1 MSRKITFC
9 AYDKPDSIGG
19 PVTWLMHLLPY
30 LKQTGFE
37 VSCLILFHEGNNGP
51 LYEHLVKND
60 ITVHTS
66 SFLSS
71 TEDNIKWILDCLQ
84 KNTPHLFVPNL
95 VVPAYYACKWAK
107 KAGIITIG
115 ISHSDD
121 PFYHAIQKEF
131 IDGHKSFRL
140 DGMICVSKVLEQQLL
155 KSKYASKVKIKR
167 IPYGVIIPD
176 SKATRDDTSLR
187 VIYVG
192 RLAEQQKRISEVTRS
207 FCMMTQKISG
217 VEAIIYGDGPD
228 KINVEN
234 ILNQQQKT
242 TAVSLGGN
250 IPPKQMTDKLLKAHV
265 IVLLSD
271 FEGLPISILE
281 AMACGVV
288 PVCLHMRSG
297 ITELIENGKTGYI
310 VDDRDEHFIETIKRL
325 KADNQI
331 WQKMSLN
338 AKQLVTENFSLE
350 ISCNSY
356 SSFFNYLN
364 VNTVKKVKIPS
375 KLRLPKI
382 NQDLSRAD
390 TRTLEFNF
398 TQLKLTLG
406 RLKHRVYSKLSKISR
421 LKKHKIL

>member
-30 LKQTGFE
+30 LKQDGFE
-37 VSCLILFHEGNNGP
+37 VSCLILFHEGTTGP
-51 LYEHLVKND
+51 LYEYFLKTG
-60 ITVHTS
+60 ITTHTS

-71 TEDNIKWILDCLQ
+71 TEENIKWILECLD
-84 KNTPHLFVPNL
+84 KNTPHIFVPNL

-107 KAGIITIG
+107 KAGVTTIG

-131 IDGHKSFRL
+131 IDAHKSFRL

-176 SKATRDDTSLR
+176 SKATRDDNSLR

-207 FCMMTQKISG
+207 FCEMTQKING

-234 ILNQQQKT
+234 ILNQQQINT
-242 TAVSLGGN
+242 TVSLGGN

-271 FEGLPISILE
+271 YEGLPISILE

-288 PVCLHMRSG
+288 PVCLNMRSG

-310 VDDRDEHFIETIKRL
+310 VDNRYAHFIKTIKEL
-325 KADNQI
+325 KADNLLWEQ
-331 WQKMSLN
+331 MSLN

-356 SSFFNYLN
+356 SSFFNDF
-364 VNTVKKVKIPS
+364 KINRIQDITIPTRF
-375 KLRLPKI
+375 KLPKI

-390 TRTLEFNF
+390 TRRSKFNL
-398 TQLKLTLG
+398 TQFKLILG
-406 RLKHRVYSKLSKISR
+406 RLKHRVHSK
-421 LKKHKIL
+421 H

>member
-1 MSRKITFC
+1 MMSRKITFC

-37 VSCLILFHEGNNGP
+37 VSCIILFHEGNTGP
-51 LYEHLVKND
+51 LYEHLLKND
-60 ITVHTS
+60 ITVQKS
-66 SFLSS
+66 SFLST

-84 KNTPHLFVPNL
+84 KNTPHIFVPNL

-107 KAGIITIG
+107 KAGIKTIG

-131 IDGHKSFRL
+131 MDGHKSFRL
-140 DGMICVSKVLEQQLL
+140 DGMICVSKQLEEQLQ
-155 KSKYASKVKIKR
+155 KSKNASKVKIKR

-176 SKATRDDTSLR
+176 NKAKRDDTSLR

-192 RLAEQQKRISEVTRS
+192 RLAEQQKRISEVARS
-207 FCMMTQKISG
+207 FCEMTQKISG

-228 KINVEN
+228 KIKVEN
-234 ILNQQQKT
+234 ILNDQQIT

-250 IPPKQMTDKLLKAHV
+250 IHPEQMTDKLLKAHV
-265 IVLLSD
+265 IILLSD

-288 PVCLHMRSG
+288 PVCLDMRSG
-297 ITELIENGKTGYI
+297 ITELIKNGKTGYI
-310 VDDRDEHFIETIKRL
+310 VDDRDEHFIETIKEL

-331 WQKMSLN
+331 WEQMSLN
-338 AKQLVTENFSLE
+338 ARQLVTENFSLE

-356 SSFFNYLN
+356 SSFFNNLK
-364 VNTVKKVKIPS
+364 VNTVKKVRIPS
-375 KLRLPKI
+375 RLRLPKI

-390 TRTLEFNF
+390 TRKPKFNF
-398 TQLKLTLG
+398 SQLKLTLG
-406 RLKHRVYSKLSKISR
+406 RF
-421 LKKHKIL
+421 KHKLFSK

>member
-1 MSRKITFC
+1 MMSRKITFC

-37 VSCLILFHEGNNGP
+37 VSCLIFFHEGNTGP

-84 KNTPHLFVPNL
+84 KNTPHIFVPNI

-131 IDGHKSFRL
+131 IGGHKSFRL
-140 DGMICVSKVLEQQLL
+140 DGMIGVSRELEQQLL
-155 KSKYASKVKIKR
+155 KSKNVSKVKIKR

-176 SKATRDDTSLR
+176 SKAKRDDNSFR

-207 FCMMTQKISG
+207 FCEMTQKISG

-234 ILNQQQKT
+234 ILNQQQIKT
-242 TAVSLGGN
+242 PVSLGGN

-288 PVCLHMRSG
+288 PVCLNMRSG
-297 ITELIENGKTGYI
+297 ITELIENGKTGCI
-310 VDDRDEHFIETIKRL
+310 VDDRDQHFIETIKEL

-331 WQKMSLN
+331 WEQMSLN
-338 AKQLVTENFSLE
+338 AKQLVTENFSLD

-356 SSFFNYLN
+356 SLFFNNLD
-364 VNTVKKVKIPS
+364 VNTVKKVRIPS
-375 KLRLPKI
+375 RLSLPKI

-390 TRTLEFNF
+390 TRTPRFNL
-398 TQLKLTLG
+398 TQFKLILG
-406 RLKHRVYSKLSKISR
+406 RLKHRVHP
-421 LKKHKIL
+421 KH

>member
-1 MSRKITFC
+1 MHRKITFC
-9 AYDKPDSIGG
+9 AYDKPNSIGG

-30 LKQTGFE
+30 LKQNGFE
-37 VSCLILFHEGNNGP
+37 VACLILFHKGNTGP

-60 ITVHTS
+60 ITVKTS
-66 SFLSS
+66 SFLST

-84 KNTPHLFVPNL
+84 KNTPHIFVPNL

-107 KAGIITIG
+107 KAGVATIG

-131 IDGHKSFRL
+131 MDGHKSFRL
-140 DGMICVSKVLEQQLL
+140 DGMICVSKELEKQLL
-155 KSKYASKVKIKR
+155 KSKNAQKVKIKR

-176 SKATRDDTSLR
+176 SKVKRDDTSLR

-207 FCMMTQKISG
+207 FCKMTQKIKG
-217 VEAIIYGDGPD
+217 VEAIIYGGGPD

-234 ILNQQQKT
+234 MLNVQQKT
-242 TAVSLGGN
+242 TAVTLGGN

-271 FEGLPISILE
+271 FEGLPISVLE

-288 PVCLHMRSG
+288 PVCLDMRSG

-310 VDDRDEHFIETIKRL
+310 VDDRNEHFIKTIKKL

-331 WQKMSLN
+331 WEQMSLN
-338 AKQLVTENFSLE
+338 AKQLINENFSLE

-356 SSFFNYLN
+356 SSFFNNLD
-364 VNTVKKVKIPS
+364 VNTVKKVRIPS
-375 KLRLPKI
+375 RLRLPKI

-390 TRTLEFNF
+390 TRRSKFNF
-398 TQLKLTLG
+398 NQLKLSLG
-406 RLKHRVYSKLSKISR
+406 RFKHKLYSKINNK
-421 LKKHKIL
+421 

>member
-1 MSRKITFC
+1 MMPKKITFC

-37 VSCLILFHEGNNGP
+37 VSCFILFHKGNNGP

-84 KNTPHLFVPNL
+84 KNTPHLFVPNI

-107 KAGIITIG
+107 KAGVTTIG

-131 IDGHKSFRL
+131 IGGHKSFRL

-207 FCMMTQKISG
+207 FCEMTQKING

-234 ILNQQQKT
+234 ILNEQQINT
-242 TAVSLGGN
+242 TVSLGGN
-250 IPPKQMTDKLLKAHV
+250 IHPKQMTDKLLKAHV

-271 FEGLPISILE
+271 YEGLPISILE

-288 PVCLHMRSG
+288 PVCLNMRSG
-297 ITELIENGKTGYI
+297 ITELIENGKTGCI
-310 VDDRDEHFIETIKRL
+310 VDDRYVHFIETIKEL
-325 KADNQI
+325 KADNLLREQ
-331 WQKMSLN
+331 MSLN
-338 AKQLVTENFSLE
+338 AKQLVKENFSLE

-356 SSFFNYLN
+356 SSFFNDF
-364 VNTVKKVKIPS
+364 KIKRIQDITIPTRF
-375 KLRLPKI
+375 KLPKI

-390 TRTLEFNF
+390 TRRPKFNF
-398 TQLKLTLG
+398 NQLKISLG
-406 RLKHRVYSKLSKISR
+406 RY
-421 LKKHKIL
+421 KHKLFSN

>member
-37 VSCLILFHEGNNGP
+37 VSCLIFFHKGNNGP
-51 LYEHLVKND
+51 LYEHLVKNG

-84 KNTPHLFVPNL
+84 KNTPHIFVPNI

-131 IDGHKSFRL
+131 MDGHKSFRL

-167 IPYGVIIPD
+167 IPCGVIIPD
-176 SKATRDDTSLR
+176 SKAKRVDTSLM

-207 FCMMTQKISG
+207 FCKMTQKISG

-234 ILNQQQKT
+234 ILNEQQKT

-250 IPPKQMTDKLLKAHV
+250 IPPKQMTDRLLKAHV

-297 ITELIENGKTGYI
+297 ITELIENSKTGYI
-310 VDDRDEHFIETIKRL
+310 VDDRDAHFIETIKRL

-331 WQKMSLN
+331 WEQISLN
-338 AKQLVTENFSLE
+338 AKQLVKENFSLE

-356 SSFFNYLN
+356 SSFFNDL
-364 VNTVKKVKIPS
+364 KINSIQDITIPT
-375 KLRLPKI
+375 RFELPKI

-390 TRTLEFNF
+390 TRKPKFNF
-398 TQLKLTLG
+398 TQLKLILG
-406 RLKHRVYSKLSKISR
+406 RF
-421 LKKHKIL
+421 KHKLLFR

>member
-1 MSRKITFC
+1 MTRKITFC

-37 VSCLILFHEGNNGP
+37 VSCLILFHKGNTGP

-60 ITVHTS
+60 ITVQTS
-66 SFLSS
+66 SFLST
-71 TEDNIKWILDCLQ
+71 TEDNIKWILECLD
-84 KNTPHLFVPNL
+84 KNTPHIFVPNL

-107 KAGIITIG
+107 KAGITTIG

-131 IDGHKSFRL
+131 MDGHKSFRL

-176 SKATRDDTSLR
+176 SMAKRDDTSLR

-207 FCMMTQKISG
+207 FCKMTQKIKG

-228 KINVEN
+228 KVNVEN
-234 ILNQQQKT
+234 ILNEQQKT

-250 IPPKQMTDKLLKAHV
+250 IHPEQMTDKLLKAHV

-310 VDDRDEHFIETIKRL
+310 VDDRNEHFIETIKEL

-331 WQKMSLN
+331 WEQMSLN
-338 AKQLVTENFSLE
+338 AKQLVTEKFSLE

-356 SSFFNYLN
+356 ISFFNDFKI
-364 VNTVKKVKIPS
+364 NTVQEITIPTRF
-375 KLRLPKI
+375 KLPKI
-382 NQDLSRAD
+382 HQDLSRAD
-390 TRTLEFNF
+390 TRKPKFNF

-406 RLKHRVYSKLSKISR
+406 RFKHRVYTKF
-421 LKKHKIL
+421 

>member
-37 VSCLILFHEGNNGP
+37 VSCLIFFHEGNTGP

-60 ITVHTS
+60 ITVHAS
-66 SFLSS
+66 SFLST

-84 KNTPHLFVPNL
+84 KNTPHIFVPNL
-95 VVPAYYACKWAK
+95 VVPAYYVCKWAK
-107 KAGIITIG
+107 KAGVTTIG

-131 IDGHKSFRL
+131 IGGHKSFRL
-140 DGMICVSKVLEQQLL
+140 DGMICVSKILEQQLL
-155 KSKYASKVKIKR
+155 KSKNVSKVKIKR

-176 SKATRDDTSLR
+176 SKATRDDNSFR

-207 FCMMTQKISG
+207 FCEMTQKING

-234 ILNQQQKT
+234 ILNQQQIKT
-242 TAVSLGGN
+242 PVSLGGN
-250 IPPKQMTDKLLKAHV
+250 IHPEQMTDKLLKAHV

-271 FEGLPISILE
+271 YEGLPISILE

-288 PVCLHMRSG
+288 PVCLNMRSG
-297 ITELIENGKTGYI
+297 ITELIENGKTGCI
-310 VDDRDEHFIETIKRL
+310 LDDREEHFIKTIKKL

-331 WQKMSLN
+331 WEKMSLN
-338 AKQLVTENFSLE
+338 AKKLIKGNFSLE

-356 SSFFNYLN
+356 SSFFNDF
-364 VNTVKKVKIPS
+364 KINSIQDITIPTRF
-375 KLRLPKI
+375 KLPKI
-382 NQDLSRAD
+382 NQHLSGAD
-390 TRTLEFNF
+390 TRKQEFNF
-398 TQLKLTLG
+398 TQLKISLG
-406 RLKHRVYSKLSKISR
+406 RY
-421 LKKHKIL
+421 KHKLYLIKNNK

>member
-1 MSRKITFC
+1 MMSRKITFC

-30 LKQTGFE
+30 LKQTGFD
-37 VSCLILFHEGNNGP
+37 VSCLIFFHEGDTGP

-71 TEDNIKWILDCLQ
+71 TDDNIKWILDCLQ
-84 KNTPHLFVPNL
+84 KNTPHIFVPNL
-95 VVPAYYACKWAK
+95 VVPACYACKWVK

-140 DGMICVSKVLEQQLL
+140 DGMICVSKELEKQLQ
-155 KSKYASKVKIKR
+155 KSNYASKVKIKR
-167 IPYGVIIPD
+167 IPCGVIIPD
-176 SKATRDDTSLR
+176 SKAKRDDTSLR

-207 FCMMTQKISG
+207 FCEMTQKISG

-234 ILNQQQKT
+234 ILNQQQIKT
-242 TAVSLGGN
+242 PVSLGGN
-250 IPPKQMTDKLLKAHV
+250 IHPEQMTDKLLKAHV

-271 FEGLPISILE
+271 YEGLPISILE

-288 PVCLHMRSG
+288 PVCLNMRSG
-297 ITELIENGKTGYI
+297 ITELIENGKTGCI
-310 VDDRDEHFIETIKRL
+310 VDDRDEHFIETIKEL
-325 KADNQI
+325 KADNLLWKKI
-331 WQKMSLN
+331 SLN

-356 SSFFNYLN
+356 SSFFNNLD
-364 VNTVKKVKIPS
+364 VNTVKKVRIPS
-375 KLRLPKI
+375 RLRLPKI

-390 TRTLEFNF
+390 TRTPRFNL
-398 TQLKLTLG
+398 TQFKLILG
-406 RLKHRVYSKLSKISR
+406 RLKHRVHP
-421 LKKHKIL
+421 KH

>member
-1 MSRKITFC
+1 MMSRKITFC

-37 VSCLILFHEGNNGP
+37 VSCIILFHNGNTGP

-60 ITVHTS
+60 ITVQKS
-66 SFLSS
+66 SFLST

-84 KNTPHLFVPNL
+84 KNTPHIFVPNL
-95 VVPAYYACKWAK
+95 VVPAYYVCKWAK
-107 KAGIITIG
+107 KAGVTTIG

-131 IDGHKSFRL
+131 MDGHKSFRL
-140 DGMICVSKVLEQQLL
+140 DGMICVSRELEKQLQ
-155 KSKYASKVKIKR
+155 KSNYAPRVKIKR
-167 IPYGVIIPD
+167 IPCGVIIPD
-176 SKATRDDTSLR
+176 SKAKRDDTSLR

-207 FCMMTQKISG
+207 FCEMTQKISG

-228 KINVEN
+228 KINVEY

-297 ITELIENGKTGYI
+297 ITELVENGKTGYI
-310 VDDRDEHFIETIKRL
+310 VDDREEHFIETIKKL

-331 WQKMSLN
+331 WEKMSLN
-338 AKQLVTENFSLE
+338 AKKLIKENFSLE

-356 SSFFNYLN
+356 SSFFNDF
-364 VNTVKKVKIPS
+364 KINRIQDITIPT
-375 KLRLPKI
+375 RFELPKI

-390 TRTLEFNF
+390 TRRPKFNF
-398 TQLKLTLG
+398 NQLKISLG
-406 RLKHRVYSKLSKISR
+406 RY
-421 LKKHKIL
+421 KHKLYLIKNNK

>member
-1 MSRKITFC
+1 MMSRKITFC

-37 VSCLILFHEGNNGP
+37 VSCLIFFHKGNNGP

-60 ITVHTS
+60 ITIHTS
-66 SFLSS
+66 SFLSN

-84 KNTPHLFVPNL
+84 KNTPHIFVPNL

-107 KAGIITIG
+107 KAGVATIG

-131 IDGHKSFRL
+131 MDGHKSFRL
-140 DGMICVSKVLEQQLL
+140 DGMICVSKELEKQLL
-155 KSKYASKVKIKR
+155 KSKNAQKVKIKR
-167 IPYGVIIPD
+167 IPYGVIIPE
-176 SKATRDDTSLR
+176 SKAKRVDTSLR

-207 FCMMTQKISG
+207 FCEMTQKISG

-234 ILNQQQKT
+234 ILNQQQIT

-250 IPPKQMTDKLLKAHV
+250 IPPKQMIDMLLKAHV

-356 SSFFNYLN
+356 SSFFNNLD
-364 VNTVKKVKIPS
+364 VNTVKKVRIPS
-375 KLRLPKI
+375 RLRLPKI

-390 TRTLEFNF
+390 TRKPKFNF

-406 RLKHRVYSKLSKISR
+406 RFKHKLYSKINNK
-421 LKKHKIL
+421 

>member
-1 MSRKITFC
+1 MTPRKITFC

-37 VSCLILFHEGNNGP
+37 VSCLILFHKGNTGP
-51 LYEHLVKND
+51 LHEHLLKND
-60 ITVHTS
+60 ITVQTS
-66 SFLSS
+66 SFLSNI
-71 TEDNIKWILDCLQ
+71 EDNIKWILDSLQ
-84 KNTPHLFVPNL
+84 NNPPHIFVPNL

-140 DGMICVSKVLEQQLL
+140 DGMICVSKELEQQLQ
-155 KSKYASKVKIKR
+155 KSKNTPKVKIKR

-192 RLAEQQKRISEVTRS
+192 RLAEQQKKISEVTRS
-207 FCMMTQKISG
+207 FFEITQKISG

-228 KINVEN
+228 KVNVEN
-234 ILNQQQKT
+234 ILNEQQKT

-288 PVCLHMRSG
+288 PVCLEMRSG

-310 VDDRDEHFIETIKRL
+310 VDDRNEHFIEIIKKL

-331 WQKMSLN
+331 WEQMSLN
-338 AKQLVTENFSLE
+338 AKQLIKENFSLE

-356 SSFFNYLN
+356 SLFFNNLD
-364 VNTVKKVKIPS
+364 VNTVKKVRIPLR
-375 KLRLPKI
+375 LRLPKI
-382 NQDLSRAD
+382 HQDLSRAD
-390 TRTLEFNF
+390 TRKPKFNF
-398 TQLKLTLG
+398 TLLKLKLG
-406 RLKHRVYSKLSKISR
+406 SYKHKLFSKINN
-421 LKKHKIL
+421 K